1 MDKAYSIHTGYEAMD
16 ITAIHQYLSQESYWA
31 KGIPFETVQRSL
43 QHSFC
48 IGVFNGSMQ
57 VGFARL
63 VTDYSTFAYLADVY
77 VLAAHR
83 GKGLS
88 KEMMQY
94 LMDLDWM
101 AGLRRIMLATLDAH
115 GLYQQFGFK
124 VTKTPERI
132 MERRKEQAYTK

>member
-31 KGIPFETVQRSL
+31 KGIPFETVQLSL

-115 GLYQQFGFK
+115 GLYEQFGFK
-124 VTKTPERI
+124 VTETPERI

>member
-1 MDKAYSIHTGYEAMD
+1 MDKEYSIHTGYETMD
-16 ITAIHQYLSQESYWA
+16 IAAIHQYLSQESYWA

-48 IGVFNGSMQ
+48 IGVFTGGMQ

-77 VLAAHR
+77 ILPVHR

-94 LMDLDWM
+94 IMNLDWM

-124 VTKTPERI
+124 VTETPDRI

>member
-1 MDKAYSIHTGYEAMD
+1 MDKEYSIHTGYEAMD
-16 ITAIHQYLSQESYWA
+16 IAAIHHYLSQESYWA

-48 IGVFNGSMQ
+48 IGVFTGGRQ
-57 VGFARL
+57 IGFARL
-63 VTDYSTFAYLADVY
+63 VTDYSTFGYLADVY
-77 VLAAHR
+77 ILPAHR

-94 LMDLDWM
+94 IMDLDWM

-124 VTKTPERI
+124 VTETPERI

>member
-1 MDKAYSIHTGYEAMD
+1 MDKEYSIHTGYEAMD
-16 ITAIHQYLSQESYWA
+16 IAAIHQYLSQESYWA

-48 IGVFNGSMQ
+48 IGVFNRGMQ

-77 VLAAHR
+77 IQSAHR

-88 KEMMQY
+88 KEVMQY
-94 LMDLDWM
+94 IMDLDWM

-124 VTKTPERI
+124 VTETPERI

>member
-1 MDKAYSIHTGYEAMD
+1 MDKEYSIHTGYEAMD
-16 ITAIHQYLSQESYWA
+16 IAAIHQYLSQESYWA

-48 IGVFNGSMQ
+48 IGVFNGGMQ

-77 VLAAHR
+77 ILSVHR

-88 KEMMQY
+88 KEVMQY
-94 LMDLDWM
+94 IMDLDWM

-124 VTKTPERI
+124 VTETPERI